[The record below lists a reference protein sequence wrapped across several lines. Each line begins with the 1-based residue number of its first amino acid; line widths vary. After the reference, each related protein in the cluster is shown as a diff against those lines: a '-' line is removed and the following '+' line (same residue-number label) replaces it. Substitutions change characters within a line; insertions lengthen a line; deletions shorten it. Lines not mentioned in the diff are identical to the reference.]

1 MEGLAKRNPPP
12 QKLPATGTRH
22 PTIELRAPTPAGH
35 PKRRQLRRRTKRIV
49 RHGNVVVGG
58 DLLQMRNAL
67 ILLVTA
73 LLAVAAMPGGVDR
86 ATAEQDAPS
95 AIARMMVPGPEYDLI
110 RALEGDWNVQ
120 QRVWPGPGAEPIALG
135 PMVAERRLIGEAFLQ
150 EVMKPAPG
158 SKQEPFARHA
168 YLSFN
173 NVDRRYEYAS
183 LDTRYP
189 RTMYETSF
197 DGERAHRDR
206 VIEVFIE
213 AFTHPGWG
221 KEFVGQA
228 MKQRR
233 EIIVESDRRNVVRQF
248 WTPPGGSEFLAIE
261 YVYVKRQ

>member
-1 MEGLAKRNPPP
+1 VELCARTPVCCRKR
-12 QKLPATGTRH
+12 
-22 PTIELRAPTPAGH
+22 E
-35 PKRRQLRRRTKRIV
+35 QLRRRAERIV
-49 RHGNVVVGG
+49 CHGNVIVDG
-58 DLLQMRNAL
+58 DLFRMRNAL
-67 ILLVTA
+67 ILLVTVV
-73 LLAVAAMPGGVDR
+73 LAVAAMLGGVDR
-86 ATAEQDAPS
+86 AAAEQNAPS

-110 RALEGDWNVQ
+110 RALEGGWSVQ
-120 QRVWPGPGAEPIALG
+120 QRVWPGPGAEPIALA

-150 EVMKPAPG
+150 EIMKPAPG
-158 SKQEPFARHA
+158 SEQEPFARHA

-173 NVDRRYEYAS
+173 NVDRRYEYVS

-197 DGERAHRDR
+197 DAERAHRDR
-206 VIEVFIE
+206 IIEVFIE

-221 KEFVGQA
+221 TEFVGQA

-261 YVYVKRQ
+261 YVYIKRQ

>member
-1 MEGLAKRNPPP
+1 
-12 QKLPATGTRH
+12 
-22 PTIELRAPTPAGH
+22 
-35 PKRRQLRRRTKRIV
+35 
-49 RHGNVVVGG
+49 
-58 DLLQMRNAL
+58 
-67 ILLVTA
+67 
-73 LLAVAAMPGGVDR
+73 
-86 ATAEQDAPS
+86 
-95 AIARMMVPGPEYDLI
+95 MMVPGPEYDLI
-110 RALEGDWNVQ
+110 RALEGDWSVQ
-120 QRVWPGPGAEPIALG
+120 QRVWPGPGAEPIALA

-150 EVMKPAPG
+150 EIMKPVPG

-173 NVDRRYEYAS
+173 NVDRRYEYVS

-206 VIEVFIE
+206 IIEVFIE

-221 KEFVGQA
+221 TEFVGQA

-248 WTPPGGSEFLAIE
+248 WTPPGGTEFLAIE
-261 YVYVKRQ
+261 YIYVKRQ